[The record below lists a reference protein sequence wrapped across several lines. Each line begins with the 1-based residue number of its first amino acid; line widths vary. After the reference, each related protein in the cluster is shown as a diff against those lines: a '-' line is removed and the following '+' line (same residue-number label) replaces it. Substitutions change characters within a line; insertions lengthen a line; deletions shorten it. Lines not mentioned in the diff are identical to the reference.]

1 MRAFDP
7 DRLIELVQV
16 IVRNPMR
23 AFLSSLGVGWGLFM
37 IIITVGSARGLENGV
52 RADMGNDV
60 ANSMFL
66 WAQSTSKPYKGFQRG
81 RSLELNLADVAWLE
95 ENTQHLD
102 LIVPEIQSVSYTH
115 LTLPTNREV

>member
-60 ANSMFL
+60 ANSMFM

-102 LIVPEIQSVSYTH
+102 LDCS
-115 LTLPTNREV
+115 